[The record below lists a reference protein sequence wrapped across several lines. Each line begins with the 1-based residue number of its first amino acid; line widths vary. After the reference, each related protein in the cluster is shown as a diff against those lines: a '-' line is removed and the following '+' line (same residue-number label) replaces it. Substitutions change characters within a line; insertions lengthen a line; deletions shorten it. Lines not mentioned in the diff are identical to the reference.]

1 MTSRHAL
8 VTADGFTHASSVIP
22 LVRRSEGASLIVTR
36 PLVPLKTKAL
46 PNLPWVVQVTPLPS
60 VPVLL
65 LPETSAT
72 VVPAPSATPQAA
84 ARRATAFGVVAL
96 ATLEY
101 GPRLPAASVART
113 R

>member
-8 VTADGFTHASSVIP
+8 VTVDGFTHASNVIP
-22 LVRRSEGASLIVTR
+22 FVRRSEGASLTVTR

-65 LPETSAT
+65 FPEESAT
-72 VVPAPSATPQAA
+72 VVPAPSANPYAA
-84 ARRATAFGVVAL
+84 TSPATVFGVVAL

-101 GPRLPAASVART
+101 GPRLPA
-113 R
+113 